1 MELRF
6 SDFDQREQELAGRL
20 ARVQHFCRSLA
31 VSVLI
36 CGGLIWFLVYGE
48 NFRALPGIPPSL
60 PLSLTALAMILMLV
74 GSRLRGAIV
83 RRAFPS
89 HPSLPVHEE
98 AVIAAYQ
105 KASLISFV
113 LLDAAAVLGLA
124 VALLSGSALYGG
136 VLCAA
141 ALIGMLV
148 RWPRAAELDRLLRG
162 RASL

>member
-6 SDFDQREQELAGRL
+6 SDFDQREQELAARLGRI
-20 ARVQHFCRSLA
+20 QHLCRSLI

-48 NFRALPGIPPSL
+48 TFQPLPGIPPTL

-83 RRAFPS
+83 RRA
-89 HPSLPVHEE
+89 LPVDPRLPLHEE

-105 KASLISFV
+105 RATLISYA
-113 LLDAAAVLGLA
+113 LLEAAAVLGLG
-124 VALLSGSALYGG
+124 VSLLSGSSLYGG

-141 ALIGMLV
+141 ALVGMLT
-148 RWPRAAELDRLLRG
+148 RWPHASELDRVLRG
-162 RASL
+162 RTRL

>member
-6 SDFDQREQELAGRL
+6 SDFDQREQELERRL
-20 ARVQHFCRSLA
+20 ARVQHLCRSLA
-31 VSVLI
+31 VSVLVY
-36 CGGLIWFLVYGE
+36 GGLIWFLVYGE
-48 NFRALPGIPPSL
+48 PLQPLPWVPAGL

-74 GSRLRGAIV
+74 ASRLRGAIV

-89 HPSLPVHEE
+89 HSSLPVHEE

-105 KASLISFV
+105 RATLISFV
-113 LLDAAAVLGLA
+113 LLDAAAVLGLG

-148 RWPRAAELDRLLRG
+148 RWPRATELDRLLRG

>member
-20 ARVQHFCRSLA
+20 ARVQHICQTLA
-31 VSVLI
+31 ISVVVY
-36 CGGLIWFLVYGE
+36 GGLIWFLVYGE
-48 NFRALPGIPPSL
+48 TVEPVSGIPGSL
-60 PLSLTALAMILMLV
+60 PLALTALAMILMLL

-89 HPSLPVHEE
+89 HSSLPVHEE

-105 KASLISFV
+105 RASLISFA
-113 LLDAAAVLGLA
+113 LLDAAAVLGLG
-124 VALLSGSALYGG
+124 VALISGSALYGG

-141 ALIGMLV
+141 ALIGMLT
-148 RWPRAAELDRLLRG
+148 RWPNAAELDRLLRG
-162 RASL
+162 RARL

>member
-6 SDFDQREQELAGRL
+6 SDFDQRERELGARL
-20 ARVQHFCRSLA
+20 ARIQHLCRSLA
-31 VSVLI
+31 ISVLV

-48 NFRALPGIPPSL
+48 TVEAPSWVPPSL

-105 KASLISFV
+105 RASLISFA
-113 LLDAAAVLGLA
+113 LLDTAAWLGLG

-141 ALIGMLV
+141 ALIGMLT
-148 RWPRAAELDRLLRG
+148 RWPHASELDRLLRG
-162 RASL
+162 RTRL